1 MDYKPN
7 KGTPVTTYVDKKEDA
22 TLKKMQEAVGG
33 YVEVIRLNPKQ
44 RMIINEEGKL
54 LGLKPNGKATEMFR
68 KAFPGTYDYIAGDA
82 VILEGKARFG
92 Y

>member
-7 KGTPVTTYVDKKEDA
+7 KGKPVVTYVDKKEEA
-22 TLKKMQEAVGG
+22 TLKQMQKAVGG
-33 YVEVIRLNPKQ
+33 WIEVITLNPKQ
-44 RMIINEEGKL
+44 KMEINEEGKL
-54 LGLKPNGKATEMFR
+54 LGLRINTKATEMFQE
-68 KAFPGTYDYIAGDA
+68 AFPGTMDYIAGDA